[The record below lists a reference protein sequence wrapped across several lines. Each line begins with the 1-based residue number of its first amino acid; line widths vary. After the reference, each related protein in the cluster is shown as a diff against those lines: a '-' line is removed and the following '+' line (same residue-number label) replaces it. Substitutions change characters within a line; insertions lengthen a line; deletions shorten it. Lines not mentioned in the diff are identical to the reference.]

1 MMTKPVVGAFV
12 ALLIALLGGWLW
24 DAAGSTDLDRALQAS
39 ELRDDLREAHTSLLG
54 ARVDLS
60 ERDFHS
66 ASRRLEDARGLLR
79 RAEARGKRLGWRDQV
94 QRLDLAAFEA
104 DIDEAQ
110 RLLGQLLD
118 QGAAALGPQGAA
130 LVEGLPGGS
139 TFQRR

>member
-1 MMTKPVVGAFV
+1 MIKPVLGTFA
-12 ALLIALLGGWLW
+12 ALLIALLGAWLW
-24 DAAGSTDLDRALQAS
+24 GASGHSDLDRALQAS
-39 ELRDDLREAHTSLLG
+39 GLQRDLLEAHSFLVG

-60 ERDFHS
+60 ERNFHS

-130 LVEGLPGGS
+130 LVEGQPGGS